1 MIIKLIIL
9 LVINALS
16 VLLLPLQFVNNIF
29 GNILENTGLVALIRY
44 STFIFDVSV
53 ITFAIDTLVFW
64 SSAFLLRP
72 LVNFIRNRSWQIKT
86 LMI

>member
-1 MIIKLIIL
+1 MIIVGLIN
-9 LVINALS
+9 LVLNALGI
-16 VLLLPLQFVNNIF
+16 VLTPLQFVNNIF

-44 STFIFDVSV
+44 SCFIFDVSI

-72 LVNFIRNRSWQIKT
+72 LVNFIRNKA
-86 LMI
+86 